1 MRSYS
6 LAGTRPAWT
15 SRSVPRLMA
24 PNRARTRTSP
34 GLDAAT
40 SSSRNS
46 ARPGPTYQ
54 RALPCI
60 YFDIFPRLAGGN
72 ARYPL
77 GMTIL

>member
-24 PNRARTRTSP
+24 PKRARTRTSP
-34 GLDAAT
+34 GFGAAI
-40 SSSRNS
+40 SSARNS

-54 RALPCI
+54 RAVPCI
-60 YFDIFPRLAGGN
+60 FAIFPGLAGEM
-72 ARYPL
+72 PVTL
-77 GMTIL
+77 PQ